1 MTEPDDRDM
10 LAAEYVLG
18 TLDADE
24 RAEVSARLV
33 DDADLGRAVAAWE
46 DRFAPLIST
55 IRNIVPPDA
64 VFDALMTRLFGQSR
78 STGSGPLSS
87 VPIDRLQRRLRRWQ
101 AATGG
106 LALLAASLAAWVALR
121 ETTSGVPAGSH
132 VTAVLQRD
140 AGAPAMVLDI
150 DLATR
155 RLTITP
161 VLAAAP
167 AGRSYQLWIIDA
179 ALGSPRSLGVVAER
193 SDGHES
199 LTSYDPAV
207 ITDATYAVTVEP
219 AGGSP
224 TGQPTTTPILTGKLA
239 ATRS

>member
-24 RAEVSARLV
+24 RAEVSTRLAG
-33 DDADLGRAVAAWE
+33 DADLGRAVAAWE
-46 DRFAPLIST
+46 ERLAPLIST
-55 IRNIVPPDA
+55 IRSIVPPDA
-64 VFDALMTRLFGQSR
+64 VFEALMTRLFGSVR
-78 STGSGPLSS
+78 STESARAPVEL
-87 VPIDRLQRRLRRWQ
+87 LRRHLRRWQ
-101 AATGG
+101 GASGG
-106 LALLAASLAAWVALR
+106 LALLAASLTAWIALR
-121 ETTSGVPAGSH
+121 ETTPGLPSGSH

-167 AGRSYQLWIIDA
+167 AGRSYELWIIDP
-179 ALGSPRSLGVVAER
+179 ALGNPRSLGLVAQQA
-193 SDGHES
+193 DGHQS
-199 LTSYDPAV
+199 LTAYDPAV
-207 ITDATYAVTVEP
+207 ITGATYAVTVEP

-224 TGQPTTTPILTGKLA
+224 TGQPTSAPILTGKLA
-239 ATRS
+239 STRS